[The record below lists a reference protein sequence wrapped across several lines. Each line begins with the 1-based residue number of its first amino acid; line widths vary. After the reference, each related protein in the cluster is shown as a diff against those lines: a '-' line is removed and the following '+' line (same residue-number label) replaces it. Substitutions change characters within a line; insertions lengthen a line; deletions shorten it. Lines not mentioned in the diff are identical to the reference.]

1 MLKNYLKITIKVLR
15 RNMYYT
21 FLSITGIGVTLMLML
36 VAVALIDAVTGPRP
50 PELKTDRL
58 LVNSSILI
66 KNGEETRHGGPG
78 YYFFTNS
85 VAKLELPILTS
96 HFTYSGYTRVLAG
109 SKSSWGNLIHTDDNY
124 WHILD
129 YNYLSG
135 FPFSGSD
142 FSSGSKVAVVNRKIA
157 ESLYG
162 TTDVAGKS
170 IRINSQNYT
179 ICGVVEN
186 NSNYR
191 EISMGDIFIPLTSDE
206 KIFRSRSLAG
216 FGHTIL
222 VLAENKTDRNRI
234 RKELDEYLTTDY
246 ISGEEEYDEI
256 VCQLDTPFQHFVR
269 NRTGDAGKRGMG
281 LFAITLLI
289 VSLLFML
296 IPTVNMV
303 NINLSRIFERQCE
316 IGVRKAFGATRG
328 ELLLQFLSENVFI
341 TALAGLFGLAGAAI
355 MIWFINQSGPVPGE
369 MYLRINFMFFSTALI
384 FILFF
389 GLLSG
394 VFPAM
399 RISKLQ
405 IAESLKG
412 GSL

>member
-1 MLKNYLKITIKVLR
+1 MLKNYLKITIKVLK
-15 RNMYYT
+15 RNVYYT

-58 LVNSSILI
+58 LVNSSVMI
-66 KNGEETRHGGPG
+66 KNGEETKNGGPG
-78 YYFFTNS
+78 YYLYRNS
-85 VAKLELPILTS
+85 VAKLDLPMLTS
-96 HFTYSGYTRVLAG
+96 HFTYSGYIRVLAG

-124 WHILD
+124 WQILD
-129 YNYLSG
+129 YKYLSG
-135 FPFSGSD
+135 FPFSRSD

-162 TTDVAGKS
+162 TTDAVGKPV
-170 IRINSQNYT
+170 RISSQNYT

-186 NSNYR
+186 SSNYR
-191 EISMGDIFIPLTSDE
+191 EVSMGDIFIPITTDE
-206 KIFRSRSLAG
+206 KRFKSTSMTG
-216 FGHTIL
+216 FGHKML
-222 VLAENKTDRNRI
+222 VLAENKDDKNKI
-234 RKELDEYLTTDY
+234 RKELEEFLASQY
-246 ISGEEEYDEI
+246 ITGEEEYEEI
-256 VCQLDTPFQHFVR
+256 ICQLDTPFQHFVR

-281 LFAITLLI
+281 LFAFTLLI

-316 IGVRKAFGATRG
+316 IGVRKAFGATQG
-328 ELLLQFLSENVFI
+328 ELIVQFLSENVFI
-341 TALAGLFGLAGAAI
+341 TALSGLFGLAGAAI
-355 MIWFINQSGPVPGE
+355 LIWFINQSGSVPGA
-369 MYLRINFMFFSTALI
+369 MDLQINFLFFSTALI
-384 FILFF
+384 FILIF

-405 IAESLKG
+405 IAEALKG
-412 GSL
+412 GRL

>member
-58 LVNSSILI
+58 LVNSSIMI
-66 KNGEETRHGGPG
+66 KNGEDTNYGGPG

-85 VAKLELPILTS
+85 VAKLDLPALTS
-96 HFTYSGYTRVLAG
+96 HFTYAGYDRVLAG
-109 SKSSWGNLIHTDDNY
+109 SKSSWGNLILTDNNY

-129 YNYLSG
+129 YKFLSG
-135 FPFSGSD
+135 FPFSGTD

-157 ESLYG
+157 VSLYG
-162 TTDVAGKS
+162 NTDVAGKQ
-170 IRINSQNYT
+170 IRIRNQNYT

-191 EISMGDIFIPLTSDE
+191 EVSMGDIFIPVTTDE
-206 KIFRSRSLAG
+206 KRFKSRSMTG

-222 VLAENKTDRNRI
+222 VLAENKRDKNII
-234 RKELDEYLTTDY
+234 RKELDEYLASEY
-246 ISGEEEYDEI
+246 ITGEEEYDEI
-256 VCQLDTPFQHFVR
+256 VCQLDSPFQHFVR
-269 NRTGDAGKRGMG
+269 SRTGDAGSRGMG
-281 LFAITLLI
+281 LFAITMI
-289 VSLLFML
+289 VVSLLFML
-296 IPTVNMV
+296 IPTINMV

-316 IGVRKAFGATRG
+316 IGVRKAFGASQG
-328 ELLLQFLSENVFI
+328 ELMLQFLSENVFI
-341 TALAGLFGLAGAAI
+341 TALSGMFGLAGAAI
-355 MIWFINQSGPVPGE
+355 LIYFINQSGSVPGG
-369 MYLRINFMFFSTALI
+369 MGLRINFLVFSTAIILI
-384 FILFF
+384 LIF

-394 VFPAM
+394 FFPAM

-405 IAESLKG
+405 IAEALKG